1 MRKIFAITALLLILS
16 GPVFA
21 GSVVGETFLGYAGSG
36 AGIGAAAGLLAG
48 GLPGLVFGAALGAI
62 TGGIVGANVQQAQD
76 DKTET
81 DNTGTINQLAL
92 QNEAIQSENQGLL
105 GDIDTLEKKN
115 ESLATDIDILE
126 AEIEPQRVALAKWQ
140 DTYDTDIALQND
152 QASQGLKTLKEN
164 WGIQNAVLAS
174 MNRGGASA
182 RLLSQEQ
189 KDRVIAYAGEDME
202 LNSDSIVQG
211 VKDVYADEGNF
222 DAKGNLTEAGAQKLA
237 LTGSQFGVFDKQMSQ
252 LAVDLM
258 QEKKATETIISS
270 KQNQIKEAET
280 LIGSQQNLIRSKRD
294 TIGLNEQAIGI
305 NENSID
311 ALKKN
316 NAKLGK
322 RRWELNN

>member
-1 MRKIFAITALLLILS
+1 MRKILAITALLLILS

-36 AGIGAAAGLLAG
+36 AGIGATAGLLAG

-81 DNTGTINQLAL
+81 DNTGAINQYTLEN
-92 QNEAIQSENQGLL
+92 QAIESENQGLL
-105 GDIDTLEKKN
+105 GEIDT
-115 ESLATDIDILE
+115 LE

-164 WGIQNAVLAS
+164 WGIQNAVLGS
-174 MNRGGASA
+174 MNRGGATA
-182 RLLSQEQ
+182 KLLSQEQ
-189 KDRVIAYAGEDME
+189 KDRLITYAGEDME
-202 LNSDSIVQG
+202 LNSDSIIQG

-222 DAKGNLTEAGAQKLA
+222 DDEGHLTDAGAQKLS
-237 LTGSQFGVFDKQMSQ
+237 LSGSEFGVFDKQMSQ

-258 QEKKATETIISS
+258 QNKRTTEALITT
-270 KQNQIKEAET
+270 KQNA
-280 LIGSQQNLIRSKRD
+280 IRSKRD

-305 NENSID
+305 NENSIEK
-311 ALKKN
+311 LKKN

-322 RRWELNN
+322 RRWEINN